1 MKVDSVR
8 LHIQDMPDKKG
19 ELFAVVS
26 GKITLDTGEV
36 KLDEHLKPVLDEYGD
51 EIPILDDINVMFPLN
66 KEITFKSNIQAIVME
81 ALTLKNLE
89 IAEENGQI
97 SHFVKA
103 MGVEPEKKKRGSK
116 TTKPKRK
123 KKK

>member
-1 MKVDSVR
+1 MKVDSIR

-26 GKITLDTGEV
+26 GKITLDTGEI
-36 KLDEHLKPVLDEYGD
+36 KLDEFLKPVLDSEGE

-66 KEITFKSNIQAIVME
+66 KEPSFKTNIEAIAME

-89 IAEENGQI
+89 IAKENGQI
-97 SHFVKA
+97 SHFVQA
-103 MGVEPEKKKRGSK
+103 MGAPKPKRGK
-116 TTKPKRK
+116 NITKPKKRK
-123 KKK
+123 K